1 MSWGWVMTTP
11 KSVTASTSRR
21 KSRTS
26 RTFQGKTQA
35 LADALVE
42 SIQGLR
48 DYWPLTVR
56 QVYYQMVAGL
66 VVENNVGQYKRVSDI
81 LNTLRVNG
89 TVPWS
94 AIEDRTRRTIDK
106 RGHEDHISWLQSQFE
121 FFADYKIYGRCLVQ
135 DQDIYVEVTTEKDAL
150 SSIMEDAIWCY
161 CTRLNVI
168 RGQNSASLQHKIAE
182 NFKRA
187 VERGQ
192 KPVLLHFGDLDPSGV
207 AIPKAMKRT
216 FLDDHGVDV
225 DVRRV
230 ALTPEQVKQYHLP
243 SDPDAAKKT
252 DSNYKSFVYEYGE
265 GQHAVELDA
274 LHPQDLRDLLRS
286 TLKSTYDMESFN
298 AEAEREL
305 QEREIIKSVRR
316 ETEDFLVERFPHI
329 FGGAR

>member
-1 MSWGWVMTTP
+1 MAAP

-21 KSRTS
+21 KCRTS

-35 LADALVE
+35 LVDSLVN
-42 SIQGLR
+42 SIQELR
-48 DYWPLTVR
+48 EYWPLTVR

-66 VVENNVGQYKRVSDI
+66 VIENNVGQYKRVSDV

-89 TVPWS
+89 TVPWL
-94 AIEDRTRRTIDK
+94 AIEDRTRRTIEK
-106 RGHEDHISWLQSQFE
+106 RGHEDHVSWLRDQFKG
-121 FFADYKIYGRCLVQ
+121 FANYKWYGRCLVQ
-135 DQDIYVEVTTEKDAL
+135 DQGIYVEVTTEKDAL
-150 SSIMEDAIWCY
+150 SSIMEDAIWIY

-168 RGQNSASLQHKIAE
+168 RGQNSASLQHKMAE

-187 VERGQ
+187 IDRGQ

-216 FLDDHGVDV
+216 FLEDHGVAV

-230 ALTPEQVKQYHLP
+230 ALTPEQVEKYRLP

-252 DSNYKSFVYEYGE
+252 DANYKSFVSEYGE
-265 GQHAVELDA
+265 DQHAVELDA
-274 LHPQDLRDLLRS
+274 LHPQDLREVLRS
-286 TLKSTYDMESFN
+286 TLRDTYDMESYN
-298 AEAEREL
+298 ANAEREL
-305 QEREIIKSVRR
+305 QEHEIIKSVRR
-316 ETEDFLVERFPHI
+316 ETEDFLTARFPHI